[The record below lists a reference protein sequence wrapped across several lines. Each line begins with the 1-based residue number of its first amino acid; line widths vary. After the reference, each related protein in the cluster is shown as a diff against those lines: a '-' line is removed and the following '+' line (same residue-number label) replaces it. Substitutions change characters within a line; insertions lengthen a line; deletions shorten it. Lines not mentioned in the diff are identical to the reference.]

1 MSDYL
6 SSEQVLSILQVASQ
20 YGTRELAMF
29 SLAFQHAMRASE
41 IANLKLAD
49 IKNGQILVRR
59 CKKSLQTRQ
68 PLQSHATQ
76 PLLDEPAILDAW
88 LAERPDTD
96 SPYLFTSRETA
107 EVGAKPISRKTVY
120 NLFND
125 IAREAGI
132 PAGMRNPHQLKHA
145 ICALLTRQGVTLAYV
160 QQTAGHANVTSTV
173 RYTHVSQS
181 EAAAKVSSVMSAV
194 YA

>member
-6 SSEQVLSILQVASQ
+6 SSEQVLSILEVAAK

-68 PLQSHATQ
+68 PLQTHSS
-76 PLLDEPAILDAW
+76 PLLNEPAILEAW
-88 LAERPDTD
+88 LAERPETD
-96 SPYLFTSRETA
+96 SPYLFTSRETT

-173 RYTHVSQS
+173 RYTHVSQT
-181 EAAAKVSSVMSAV
+181 EAAAKVSGVMSAV